1 MNVSEQ
7 ERARNRA
14 EHAAVAERATA
25 AQEAVPVGTVTG
37 PWRWTVPFLLIGGFF
52 GAIWLG
58 GALLPARSAPAPLA
72 LSQASSTDIQSG
84 CEAMIS
90 RKLDTPS
97 TARFPRAGTPDYVD
111 DRWIYSDVVDAQ
123 NTFGAMVRRQ
133 FICTVTGATV
143 AAGKVR
149 AGFTP

>member
-1 MNVSEQ
+1 MA
-7 ERARNRA
+7 AR
-14 EHAAVAERATA
+14 
-25 AQEAVPVGTVTG
+25 EAIPVGTVTG

-58 GALLPARSAPAPLA
+58 GALLPARSAPVPLA
-72 LSQASSTDIQSG
+72 LSQASPTDIQTG

-90 RKLDTPS
+90 RELDAPS
-97 TARFPRAGTPDYVD
+97 TARFPRAETPNYID
-111 DRWIYSDVVDAQ
+111 DRWIYSDVMDAQ
-123 NTFGAMVRRQ
+123 NTFGATVHRQ

-143 AAGKVR
+143 AEGKVR